1 MAHGRFFM
9 LRSRKTI
16 DAAGTR
22 ARLDDVVVTLRREA
36 DAAEADPF
44 DEAMIAAV
52 LGLAEAMQT
61 EADALAEL
69 EVRLARIT
77 RRMSRRRS
85 CPAHLH
91 RVIGRPS

>member
-22 ARLDDVVVTLRREA
+22 AKLDDVVVTLRREA

-44 DEAMIAAV
+44 DEAMVAAV
-52 LGLAEAMQT
+52 VGLADALKA
-61 EADALAEL
+61 EADALAEI
-69 EVRLARIT
+69 EAR
-77 RRMSRRRS
+77 R
-85 CPAHLH
+85 A
-91 RVIGRPS
+91 